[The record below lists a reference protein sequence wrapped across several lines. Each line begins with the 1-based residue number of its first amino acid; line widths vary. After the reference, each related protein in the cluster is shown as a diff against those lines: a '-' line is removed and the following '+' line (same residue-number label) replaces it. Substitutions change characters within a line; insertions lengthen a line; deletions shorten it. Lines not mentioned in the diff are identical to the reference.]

1 MKKII
6 SAIFMV
12 FYFVISAKE
21 NPLHTLNNISFQV
34 KESTTLDGG
43 KRELTYEIL
52 MEFPDKMKKTLISPE
67 INRGEIYLYSHGEKT
82 VYLPFFNQIEKSE
95 ISPEENRVLEFIKT
109 LMELEK
115 NNRDFKENYYKNLN
129 QKIKMNSGEVIEIKS
144 RKESDGY
151 FLPNEI
157 EVFSEDIKISALKL
171 SNFKSNIPIREDEF
185 KIKNEN
191 SK

>member
-1 MKKII
+1 
-6 SAIFMV
+6 MV